1 MTMDR
6 EKEREIEL
14 ESAMYTNCL
23 LLGLDPAIIGVGA
36 SNATPRVGHFRH
48 SNPKLGEQLLY
59 FILSSLRGPIQSAKD
74 FDKVWPIFDSAQ
86 SRDFRKVVQGIISEL
101 ESQGA
106 LPRSNSRVSSLATC
120 CGPRFVELLWQ
131 LSLHALREVHRR
143 TFTADISSNPLPAPL
158 TDVAFSHA
166 ATLLPV
172 TKARIALERRKFL
185 KNAEMAVQ
193 RQAMWSNLAHEMTAE
208 FRGLCAEEAYLQQ
221 ELEKLHDLRNKV
233 KLEGELWD
241 DLVSSSSQNS
251 HLVSK
256 ATRLWESLLARKSQ
270 HEVLASGPIE
280 DLIAHREH
288 RYRISGSSLLAAM
301 DQSSQAP
308 YSDVLSA
315 QSGDLPAMD
324 NKEENDGSH
333 FSNETL
339 TRLDD
344 RTGRAHQTV
353 DVAEVIRRWTHALQR
368 IHKQSLHLCWSN
380 VLGFIIWPSLLHLLL
395 TPPGTGVH
403 LTGGGCSQF
412 ISCWAN
418 SLGYWDSKGSTRS
431 APLPPTSSSALLS
444 RIAPFVCRSI
454 PLPFGACDSGGPLD
468 NGELRSSTPT
478 PPELV
483 VVRREPAVFGCVSA
497 THVPPLN
504 SVTCAKANDGEGPD
518 ILRSAQEGD
527 SSGHAESLAA
537 TLAEHQQHLA
547 SFQVLIN
554 QLKDVAPTIQKSISE
569 CTEKVNCI
577 TSNLPP
583 TNRPNGRSTSPI
595 QTQSSGRMDNSND
608 DVSDV
613 TSRISNIQLDK
624 VSVSPP
630 TLKLPQLF
638 SLTPSSG
645 KAGNVQRRHNNAPQ
659 TSQTENLSD
668 RKSLDPPSN
677 NEVESSAEDSD
688 SCYVH
693 NLKRSVREAAL
704 SLRSCNSESSRDS
717 QSDGSS
723 EHFFVPLSETGFS
736 NLDADKRGASLRSKR
751 LFVSQMDDSLLE
763 SHASGGHGESK
774 FDEFPDMLNDLER
787 LSVSDY
793 NNVNGFLS
801 YTGSN
806 STSDAQRSF
815 FDFEDAQDQVFS
827 PPLLMDSSLLTD
839 PFEDLL
845 APLSETETAL
855 IDH

>member
-1 MTMDR
+1 
-6 EKEREIEL
+6 
-14 ESAMYTNCL
+14 MYTNCL

-36 SNATPRVGHFRH
+36 SNATPRVGLFRH

-143 TFTADISSNPLPAPL
+143 TFTADIASNPLPAPL

-308 YSDVLSA
+308 YSDVLSG
-315 QSGDLPAMD
+315 QPGDLPAVQMD
-324 NKEENDGSH
+324 NKEDNDGAH
-333 FSNETL
+333 FSGETL

-344 RTGRAHQTV
+344 RTGRVHQTV
-353 DVAEVIRRWTHALQR
+353 DVAEME
-368 IHKQSLHLCWSN
+368 
-380 VLGFIIWPSLLHLLL
+380 P
-395 TPPGTGVH
+395 
-403 LTGGGCSQF
+403 
-412 ISCWAN
+412 
-418 SLGYWDSKGSTRS
+418 
-431 APLPPTSSSALLS
+431 SALL
-444 RIAPFVCRSI
+444 APFFHCC
-454 PLPFGACDSGGPLD
+454 LWFMAA
-468 NGELRSSTPT
+468 NGRELGDCQGNMM
-478 PPELV
+478 E
-483 VVRREPAVFGCVSA
+483 CVAA
-497 THVPPLN
+497 TFMKK
-504 SVTCAKANDGEGPD
+504 AKANDGEGPD
-518 ILRSAQEGD
+518 ILRSAQEGG

-583 TNRPNGRSTSPI
+583 MNRNHGRSTSPI
-595 QTQSSGRMDNSND
+595 QAQSSGRMDSSTD
-608 DVSDV
+608 DVV
-613 TSRISNIQLDK
+613 ELTSRMSNVQLDK

-645 KAGNVQRRHNNAPQ
+645 KAGNVQRRHGNAPQ

-677 NEVESSAEDSD
+677 NEVASSEGSD
-688 SCYVH
+688 SSYVQ

-704 SLRSCNSESSRDS
+704 SLQSCNSDSSRDS
-717 QSDGSS
+717 HSDGSS

-736 NLDADKRGASLRSKR
+736 HLDAEKRAASLRSKR

-763 SHASGGHGESK
+763 SHASDGHGESK
-774 FDEFPDMLNDLER
+774 FDDFPDMLNDLER
-787 LSVSDY
+787 LSDY
-793 NNVNGFLS
+793 DHVNGFLS
-801 YTGSN
+801 YAGSN
-806 STSDAQRSF
+806 ATSDAQRSI

-827 PPLLMDSSLLTD
+827 PPLLMDSSLLAD
-839 PFEDLL
+839 SFEDLL